1 MQYGDLETKG
11 NTVTVEGISLVM
23 EEWTNIGG
31 AIDMKVYTEPMDDVP
46 INLTGNQVTS
56 SELSFTA
63 KIPHLIALSA

>member
-1 MQYGDLETKG
+1 
-11 NTVTVEGISLVM
+11 M